1 MSNESTEAGAHGRF
15 GYVSA
20 YDPEKHMARIRFP
33 DKDNLVSDWLP
44 VAVPNSKK
52 NHDECHLDIEEHV
65 YCNMMGNGLESGVVL
80 CAVYDGK
87 NKPPAGNG
95 DIRKTTFED
104 GTEILYDRKNKFLEI
119 KCEGDVKIQ
128 AKGNITFK
136 AEGNITITAGGNISE
151 QAARIDLN

>member
-1 MSNESTEAGAHGRF
+1 MSNENTEAGAHGRF

-20 YDPEKHMARIRFP
+20 YDPKRHMARVEFP
-33 DKDNLVSDWLP
+33 DKDDLVSDWLP

-52 NHDECHLDIEEHV
+52 NNDEYHLDIGEHV

-80 CAVYDGK
+80 CAVYDDT
-87 NKPPAGNG
+87 NKPPGGDA

-104 GTEILYDRKNKFLEI
+104 GTEISYDRKSKLLKIECVGDIEI
-119 KCEGDVKIQ
+119 H
-128 AKGNITFK
+128 AKGHINII
-136 AEGNITITAGGNISE
+136 ADGNMKH